1 MKVIFK
7 KRNTNEYIR
16 NLVLNF
22 IFFFICSVPLFGQD
36 STQNYNSIDEIL
48 TFHLLDVESGL
59 SHNVVN
65 NIEQDSLGFI
75 WVGTIEGLNRY
86 DGTRFSKFKKDYKNP
101 EHSLNNNHVSHI
113 EIDRG
118 GNVLISTDEGLNT
131 YNTKHETFKAYQQNH
146 KKLAAPISSFAIG
159 PNRELILGTS
169 NKDWGLRF
177 MDKNG
182 KLTTL
187 SHELHNENS
196 ISSNYISKL
205 LVQGDSILWIGTSN
219 SGLNKYNYH
228 TKKITRIPSGNNSLI
243 SSADIHTLYNDNAGN
258 LWIGGSNGLQII
270 TVKGDTLSLKSSL
283 NYGQGLSDGNVLSF
297 QEDNQNNMWIGT
309 RNGGLNILN
318 IPTFLS
324 QHKLSIKWFLPKSD
338 GSSVYN
344 RTISSIKKDRDGNM
358 WLGTSTGLNF
368 VNPNGEPV
376 KRFQK
381 NVDNPDGLAHDR
393 IGAFAQKRDGKIWIG
408 TDGGGLNLFNPSTGK
423 FSNIKHEPNNK
434 HSLSNDYIIALLDDS
449 KNRLWVGTYGGGLNK
464 RNSKTGKYTHYL
476 EGTIEDGND
485 VRKIYEDGRGQI
497 WIGTN
502 RGGLYRYIEAK
513 DTFEYIESLGKI
525 DIRDITCD
533 EKGFL
538 WLATYGDGVLK
549 YNPKNET
556 SVAYNMKNT
565 DGMTSDVI
573 FCLLHLNNGDILCGT
588 RFGGLIRLTPKTF
601 KAVSFTENDGL
612 SNNTVS
618 SIIIEN
624 EMSIWIGTFNGISYY
639 NPNTNTIENLNTFNN
654 IQRSEFNVGA
664 VLKSHNGYL
673 YFGGNKGFNMFNPET
688 LESSIP
694 TSHSIVFEN
703 IQVLNKKVRVA
714 PNTKNAILQESIS
727 YQNNIT
733 LPHNQSLFSIN
744 FAVLKYPIANN
755 INYSYIL
762 EGYHKHWIE
771 NNSNGTANL
780 SNIPPGNY
788 TLKVKA
794 KLGSGKEV
802 SNQLLV
808 TITPP
813 FWKTIPAY
821 ILYILLSASSI
832 YLALKYYTKHL
843 KLKNSLLFEK
853 KQRQLEQ
860 DFNKER
866 IRFFTSFSHE
876 LRTPLTLILGPVD
889 DMLQELHNKKH
900 LDSMRLIKK
909 NATYLFQSINKLLEF
924 RKSEIGLSDLV
935 VNKYNLPP
943 ILKQLVENYV
953 LMAQKKGINL
963 TYSIPEDNFIA
974 WFDLEKIQIIV
985 NNLLS
990 NAIKH
995 STAKGTINVTLSY
1008 DEYYLKIIVEDN
1020 GSGIHPDDFSHIFE
1034 WYYQSKSLPRKKGS
1048 GIGLALSKNFAEL
1061 HKGQLNVESK
1071 IGIGST
1077 FSLII
1082 PRDESIFINKPINKD
1097 VKQALEEVEI
1107 SPLNPWAPASE
1118 KITEEKKKINVTI
1131 DEDKLVVLVIDD
1143 NPDILQY
1150 LEGVLEKKYDII
1162 YAKNGQEG
1170 IENALKYVPDLIIS
1184 DIMMPKKSGIDL
1196 CEVLKNETTTTHIPI
1211 ILLSAKSNEESIK
1224 EGYETG
1230 ADDYIIKPFNSQ
1242 ILLARVKNL
1251 IDGRKSLR
1259 KYFLEQEEPIHSISQ
1274 DQSKLLDKEKAFLR
1288 KLETIILKSIK
1299 SGKANVKD
1307 ITNEMG
1313 MSRTP
1318 LFRKIKAITGKNINE
1333 YITMVKLKKAA
1344 SLIKNEDYSISE
1356 AAFEVGYNSPK
1367 YFRQLFKKQFGTVPS
1382 QYKK

>member
-1 MKVIFK
+1 MNRILF
-7 KRNTNEYIR
+7 KRNINGNIR
-16 NLVLNF
+16 HLVLNLVS
-22 IFFFICSVPLFGQD
+22 FFLCLIPLFAQD
-36 STQNYNSIDEIL
+36 SKIKTNATEEIL

-65 NIEQDSLGFI
+65 NIEQDSLGFM
-75 WVGTIEGLNRY
+75 WVGTIEGVNRY

-101 EHSLNNNHVSHI
+101 ESSLNNNHISQI
-113 EIDRG
+113 EIDLK
-118 GNVLISTDEGLNT
+118 GNILISSDEGLNT
-131 YNTKHETFKAYQQNH
+131 YSTKHETFEAFKVNN
-146 KKLAAPISSFAIG
+146 KKLVEPISSFAIG
-159 PNRELILGTS
+159 PNRELIIGSS
-169 NKDWGLRF
+169 NKEWGLRII
-177 MDKNG
+177 DKNG
-182 KLTTL
+182 KLTTV
-187 SHELHNENS
+187 SHEPNNPHS
-196 ISSNYISKL
+196 ISSNYISKI

-219 SGLNKYNYH
+219 FGLNKYSYK
-228 TKKITRIPSGNNSLI
+228 TKKITRVPSGKNSTI
-243 SSADIHTLYNDNAGN
+243 SSVDIHTLYNDNNGN
-258 LWIGGSNGLQII
+258 LWIGGADGLQVI
-270 TVKGDTLSLKSSL
+270 TPKGDTLSLKSSL
-283 NYGQGLSDGNVLSF
+283 NYGRGLSDENVLSF
-297 QEDNQNNMWIGT
+297 EEDNDNKMWIGT
-309 RNGGLNILN
+309 RNGGLNLLD
-318 IPTFLS
+318 IPSFIS
-324 QHKLSIKWFLPKSD
+324 QQKLSIKWFLPKSD

-344 RTISSIKKDRDGNM
+344 RTITSIKKDREGNM

-368 VNPNGEPV
+368 VNPNGEPI

-381 NVDNPDGLAHDR
+381 NIDNPDGLAHDR
-393 IGAFAQKRDGKIWIG
+393 IGAFAQKSDGKIWIG
-408 TDGGGLNLFNPSTGK
+408 TDGAGLNLYNPNTGK
-423 FSNIKHEPNNK
+423 FSNFKHEPNNK
-434 HSLSNDYIIALLDDS
+434 QSLSNDYIIALLDDS

-464 RNSKTGKYTHYL
+464 RNPLTGNYKHYL
-476 EGTIEDGND
+476 EGNIEDGND
-485 VRKIYEDGRGQI
+485 VRKIYEDGSGQI
-497 WIGTN
+497 WVGTN
-502 RGGLYRYIEAK
+502 RGGLFKYNEAQDAFNYIS
-513 DTFEYIESLGKI
+513 SLGKI

-549 YNPKNET
+549 YNPKNDST
-556 SVAYNMKNT
+556 VAYNMKNT
-565 DGMTSDVI
+565 EGMTSDVV
-573 FCLLHLNNGDILCGT
+573 FCFLRLNNGDMLCGT
-588 RFGGLIRLTPKTF
+588 RFGGLVRINPDTHM
-601 KAVSFTENDGL
+601 AVNFTEYDGL

-618 SIIIEN
+618 SMVFEN
-624 EMSIWIGTFNGISYY
+624 DNSVWIGTFNGISHY
-639 NPNTNTIENLNTFNN
+639 NTHTDAIENLNTFNN

-664 VLKSHNGYL
+664 AIKSYNNDL
-673 YFGGNKGFNMFNPET
+673 YFGGNKGFNMFNPKK
-688 LESSIP
+688 LENNTP
-694 TSHSIVFEN
+694 TTYSIVFEN
-703 IQVLNKKVRVA
+703 IHVLNKKVIVD
-714 PNTKNAILQESIS
+714 PNSTSAILKESIS
-727 YQNNIT
+727 YQNSIT

-744 FAVLKYPIANN
+744 FTVLKYPIANN

-762 EGYHKHWIE
+762 EGYHNHWIE

-780 SNIPPGNY
+780 SNIPPGDY

-802 SNQLLV
+802 YNQLLV

-821 ILYILLSASSI
+821 ILYLLFSIAAI
-832 YLALKYYTKHL
+832 YLALKYYTNHL

-889 DMLQELHNKKH
+889 DMLQELNNKKH
-900 LDSMRLIKK
+900 LDRMRLIKK

-943 ILKQLVENYV
+943 ILKQLVDNYV
-953 LMAQKKGINL
+953 LMAQKKDINL
-963 TYSIPEDNFIA
+963 THTIPDEDFIA
-974 WFDLEKIQIIV
+974 WFDLEKVQIIV

-995 STAKGTINVTLSY
+995 SAAKGNINVALNY
-1008 DEYYLKIIVEDN
+1008 DENNFKIIVKDD
-1020 GSGIHPDDFSHIFE
+1020 GSGIHPEDFSHIFE

-1061 HKGQLNVESK
+1061 HKGQLKVESSL
-1071 IGIGST
+1071 GSGST
-1077 FSLII
+1077 FTLEI
-1082 PRDESIFINKPINKD
+1082 PRDETVFINKPIDEHIN
-1097 VKQALEEVEI
+1097 APLEEVEM
-1107 SPLNPWAPASE
+1107 SPVNAWAPLSE
-1118 KITEEKKKINVTI
+1118 KITDEKKKINVTI

-1150 LEGVLEKKYDII
+1150 LEGVLEKTYDII
-1162 YAKNGQEG
+1162 YAENGQEG
-1170 IENALKYVPDLIIS
+1170 IEKALKYVPDLIIS

-1251 IDGRKSLR
+1251 IDSRKSLR
-1259 KYFLEQEEPIHSISQ
+1259 KYFLEQEEPLQSISK
-1274 DQSKLLDKEKAFLR
+1274 DQSKLLDKEKEFLR
-1288 KLETIILKSIK
+1288 KLETIILNSIK

-1344 SLIKNEDYSISE
+1344 SLIKNEDFTISE

-1382 QYKK
+1382 KYKK